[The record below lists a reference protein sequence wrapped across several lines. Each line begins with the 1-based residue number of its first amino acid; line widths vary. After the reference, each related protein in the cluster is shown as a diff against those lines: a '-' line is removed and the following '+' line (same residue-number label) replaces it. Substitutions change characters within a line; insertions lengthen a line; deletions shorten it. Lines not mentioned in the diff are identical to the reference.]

1 MENNISLAR
10 IFWDLSLVICIKQVP
25 VIKGY
30 ILCTHKSAGFAF
42 IFLPFY
48 ISNYSLIY
56 LLLCCWRAWSF
67 ESCLKY
73 FWKIWCVSVINVLL
87 LGIKPTLLC
96 AFGAGLNKQHLVFAR
111 GSVFAR
117 LCQHG
122 EQREAVGLEEEGG
135 GLFLEWWFPQ
145 GGEWFGSW
153 QALQVSLHRWVRSL
167 YRSPDISFQVWVSA
181 SLPLCLSLFTFLQ
194 VLKEAAAPCSCC
206 FCSLSVHPI
215 TC

>member
-1 MENNISLAR
+1 MCTIENNIYLAR
-10 IFWDLSLVICIKQVP
+10 IFWDLSLVICIKQVS
-25 VIKGY
+25 VIKGC

-48 ISNYSLIY
+48 ISNYSLTY

-67 ESCLKY
+67 ESCLKC
-73 FWKIWCVSVINVLL
+73 FWKIWCMSVINVLL

-135 GLFLEWWFPQ
+135 GALSGVLISKGWWVVWFMTGPAGATAQ
-145 GGEWFGSW
+145 VGE
-153 QALQVSLHRWVRSL
+153 
-167 YRSPDISFQVWVSA
+167 A
-181 SLPLCLSLFTFLQ
+181 SLPQPWHILSGLNLSLIT
-194 VLKEAAAPCSCC
+194 
-206 FCSLSVHPI
+206 SVSFFVHFSPS
-215 TC
+215 T